1 MFKSNSRLQTIRKI
15 YSYNHKKKLSQEI
28 NKIINK
34 KEKNLLQKEL
44 PNKTNTIENN
54 VTIEDESISTLRKY
68 IKSLKPFLV
77 SRAIKKKLNDLKTI
91 QKEDLDNFYSSSV
104 KTSSARLQRKLLFK
118 NNNYNSLDISKNKNI
133 IIENKNDTN
142 EIGFRT
148 YYNNNNNKINKIYR
162 NRNLSESQKFNFSTL
177 NSKNDYKSNY
187 STMPTAAFTSRNF
200 YKKPNYLNFVFDDN
214 HDYNDALGYKN
225 SNVKEP
231 TYSNIGIIRSF
242 MREVGNHRKD
252 NYINYFLKLSE
263 LKNNLYFENY
273 LSQIE
278 IDKNTKNFAKY
289 LLDLY
294 TQSFS
299 VYWIQLKKR
308 INKEYDI
315 NDSLRYQI
323 KNLKI
328 QINKLTNKIQKKL
341 IKLNIFVEIRDFLVE
356 LKQFSSYPF
365 GTSYKILS
373 EVKNQLME
381 KIKNNEIQT
390 NLNIYLLN
398 NKDIGIDLFI
408 NKYKNS
414 SLTNSNNN
422 NGNKNIFRNINEF
435 IQVPEKLDD
444 NIKNLLWKQNILER
458 DIDILKTELTET
470 YEDSKNEQLYQDKI
484 LYQYKKLMKNISHLK
499 TENEKLKY
507 KVNLVKKRNR
517 IEQYGQINKDI
528 IFKIMDIYNNLKNS
542 DYVSNEDNYRL
553 SKIFYYDTIKYLMG
567 CLSITE
573 KNIIKLLK
581 FKKEIINPN
590 PILKK
595 QFELNC
601 KIDNLIRRKNKE
613 ELDELD
619 RKKKTIEKLKKNK
632 YINEKTDYYYLNR
645 AKTLNKN
652 KRIYKEKE
660 KTKNNKKTSIE
671 IIMDIIK

>member
-15 YSYNHKKKLSQEI
+15 YSYNHKKKISQEI

-34 KEKNLLQKEL
+34 KEKTLLQKEL
-44 PNKTNTIENN
+44 PNKANTIENN

-77 SRAIKKKLNDLKTI
+77 SKSIRKKLNDLKTI
-91 QKEDLDNFYSSSV
+91 QKEDLNNFYSSSV
-104 KTSSARLQRKLLFK
+104 KTSSARLQRNLLFK
-118 NNNYNSLDISKNKNI
+118 NNKHNSLDLSKSKQI
-133 IIENKNDTN
+133 IIENKNDTS
-142 EIGFRT
+142 EIGYKT
-148 YYNNNNNKINKIYR
+148 YYNNNKINKIYR
-162 NRNLSESQKFNFSTL
+162 NRNLSESQKFNFSSL

-187 STMPTAAFTSRNF
+187 STLPTAAFTSRNF
-200 YKKPNYLNFVFDDN
+200 YRKTNYLNFAFDDKQ
-214 HDYNDALGYKN
+214 DYTDSLGYKN

-231 TYSNIGIIRSF
+231 TYSNIGTIRSF
-242 MREVGNHRKD
+242 MKEVGNHRKD

-299 VYWIQLKKR
+299 IYWIQLKKR

-328 QINKLTNKIQKKL
+328 QLNKLTNKIQKKL

-422 NGNKNIFRNINEF
+422 NGNKNIFRNIKEF

-470 YEDSKNEQLYQDKI
+470 YEDSKNEQLYQEKI
-484 LYQYKKLMKNISHLK
+484 IYQYNKLLKIISHLK

-507 KVNLVKKRNR
+507 KVNEVKKRNKM
-517 IEQYGQINKDI
+517 EQYGQINKDI
-528 IFKIMDIYNNLKNS
+528 IFKIMDIYNNLKNN
-542 DYVSNEDNYRL
+542 DYVTNEDNYRL

-581 FKKEIINPN
+581 FKKEVINPN
-590 PILKK
+590 PALKK

-601 KIDNLIRRKNKE
+601 KIDTLIRRKNKE

-619 RKKKTIEKLKKNK
+619 RKKKTIEKLNKNK

-645 AKTLNKN
+645 AKSLNKN
-652 KRIYKEKE
+652 KRISKEKE
-660 KTKNNKKTSIE
+660 KTKNKMKTSIE

>member
-341 IKLNIFVEIRDFLVE
+341 N
-356 LKQFSSYPF
+356 
-365 GTSYKILS
+365 
-373 EVKNQLME
+373 
-381 KIKNNEIQT
+381 
-390 NLNIYLLN
+390 
-398 NKDIGIDLFI
+398 
-408 NKYKNS
+408 
-414 SLTNSNNN
+414 
-422 NGNKNIFRNINEF
+422 
-435 IQVPEKLDD
+435 
-444 NIKNLLWKQNILER
+444 
-458 DIDILKTELTET
+458 
-470 YEDSKNEQLYQDKI
+470 
-484 LYQYKKLMKNISHLK
+484 
-499 TENEKLKY
+499 
-507 KVNLVKKRNR
+507 
-517 IEQYGQINKDI
+517 
-528 IFKIMDIYNNLKNS
+528 
-542 DYVSNEDNYRL
+542 
-553 SKIFYYDTIKYLMG
+553 
-567 CLSITE
+567 
-573 KNIIKLLK
+573 
-581 FKKEIINPN
+581 
-590 PILKK
+590 
-595 QFELNC
+595 
-601 KIDNLIRRKNKE
+601 
-613 ELDELD
+613 
-619 RKKKTIEKLKKNK
+619 
-632 YINEKTDYYYLNR
+632 
-645 AKTLNKN
+645 
-652 KRIYKEKE
+652 
-660 KTKNNKKTSIE
+660 
-671 IIMDIIK
+671 

>member
-15 YSYNHKKKLSQEI
+15 YSYNHKKKISQEI

-34 KEKNLLQKEL
+34 KEKTLLQKEL
-44 PNKTNTIENN
+44 PNKANTIENN

-77 SRAIKKKLNDLKTI
+77 SKSIRKKLNDLKTI
-91 QKEDLDNFYSSSV
+91 QKEDLNNFYSSSV
-104 KTSSARLQRKLLFK
+104 KTSSARLQRNLLFK
-118 NNNYNSLDISKNKNI
+118 NNKHNSLDLSKSKQI
-133 IIENKNDTN
+133 IIENKNDTS
-142 EIGFRT
+142 EIGYKT
-148 YYNNNNNKINKIYR
+148 YYNNNKINKIYR
-162 NRNLSESQKFNFSTL
+162 NRNLSESQKFNFSSL

-187 STMPTAAFTSRNF
+187 STLPTAAFTSRNF
-200 YKKPNYLNFVFDDN
+200 YRKTNYLNFAFDDKQ
-214 HDYNDALGYKN
+214 DYTDSLGYKN

-231 TYSNIGIIRSF
+231 TYSNIGTIRSF
-242 MREVGNHRKD
+242 MKEVGNHRKD

-299 VYWIQLKKR
+299 IYWIQLKKR

-328 QINKLTNKIQKKL
+328 QLNKLTNKIQKKL

-422 NGNKNIFRNINEF
+422 NGNKNIFRNIKEF

-470 YEDSKNEQLYQDKI
+470 YEDSKNEQLYQEKI
-484 LYQYKKLMKNISHLK
+484 IYQYNKLLKIISHLK

-507 KVNLVKKRNR
+507 KVNEVKKRNKM
-517 IEQYGQINKDI
+517 EQYGQINKDI
-528 IFKIMDIYNNLKNS
+528 IFKIMDIYNNLKNN
-542 DYVSNEDNYRL
+542 DYVTNEDNYRL

-581 FKKEIINPN
+581 FKKEVINPN
-590 PILKK
+590 PALKK

-601 KIDNLIRRKNKE
+601 KIDTLIRRKNKE

-619 RKKKTIEKLKKNK
+619 RKKKTIEKLNKNN

-645 AKTLNKN
+645 AKSLNKN
-652 KRIYKEKE
+652 KRISKEKE
-660 KTKNNKKTSIE
+660 KTKNKMKTSIE
-671 IIMDIIK
+671 IIMDVIK

>member
-15 YSYNHKKKLSQEI
+15 YSYNHKKKISQEI

-34 KEKNLLQKEL
+34 KEKTLLQKEL
-44 PNKTNTIENN
+44 PNKANTIENN

-77 SRAIKKKLNDLKTI
+77 SKSIRKKLNDLKTI
-91 QKEDLDNFYSSSV
+91 QKEDLNNFYSSSV
-104 KTSSARLQRKLLFK
+104 KTSSARLQRNLLFK
-118 NNNYNSLDISKNKNI
+118 NNKHNSLDLSKSKQI
-133 IIENKNDTN
+133 IIENKNDTS
-142 EIGFRT
+142 EIGYKT
-148 YYNNNNNKINKIYR
+148 YYNNNKINKIYR
-162 NRNLSESQKFNFSTL
+162 NRNLSESQKFNFSSL

-187 STMPTAAFTSRNF
+187 STLPTAAFTSRNF
-200 YKKPNYLNFVFDDN
+200 YRKTNYLNFAFDDKQ
-214 HDYNDALGYKN
+214 DYTDSLGYKN

-231 TYSNIGIIRSF
+231 TYSNIGTIRSF
-242 MREVGNHRKD
+242 MKEVGNHRKD

-299 VYWIQLKKR
+299 IYWIQLKKR

-328 QINKLTNKIQKKL
+328 QLNKLTNKIQKKL

-422 NGNKNIFRNINEF
+422 NGNKNIFRNIKEF

-470 YEDSKNEQLYQDKI
+470 YEDSKNEQLYQEKI
-484 LYQYKKLMKNISHLK
+484 IYQYNKLLKIISHLK

-507 KVNLVKKRNR
+507 KVNEVKKRNKM
-517 IEQYGQINKDI
+517 EQYGQINKDI
-528 IFKIMDIYNNLKNS
+528 IFKIMDIYNNLKNN
-542 DYVSNEDNYRL
+542 DYVTNEDNYRL

-581 FKKEIINPN
+581 FKKEVINPN
-590 PILKK
+590 PALKK

-601 KIDNLIRRKNKE
+601 KIDTLIRRKNKE

-619 RKKKTIEKLKKNK
+619 RKKKTIEKLNKNK

-645 AKTLNKN
+645 AKSLNKN
-652 KRIYKEKE
+652 KRISKEKE
-660 KTKNNKKTSIE
+660 KTKNKMKTSIE
-671 IIMDIIK
+671 IIMDVIK

>member
-15 YSYNHKKKLSQEI
+15 YSYNHRKKISQEI

-34 KEKNLLQKEL
+34 KEKTLLQKEF
-44 PNKTNTIENN
+44 PNKTSTIGNNNTF
-54 VTIEDESISTLRKY
+54 EDESISTLRKY

-77 SRAIKKKLNDLKTI
+77 SKSIRKKLNDLKTI
-91 QKEDLDNFYSSSV
+91 QKEDLNNFYSSNV

-118 NNNYNSLDISKNKNI
+118 NKKKNYNSLDISKNKNI
-133 IIENKNDTN
+133 IIENKNDTS
-142 EIGFRT
+142 EIGYKT
-148 YYNNNNNKINKIYR
+148 YYNNNKINKIYR
-162 NRNLSESQKFNFSTL
+162 NRNLSENQKFNFSSL

-187 STMPTAAFTSRNF
+187 STLPTAAFTSRNF
-200 YKKPNYLNFVFDDN
+200 YKKPNYFDFDDK
-214 HDYNDALGYKN
+214 HDYTDTLGYKN

-231 TYSNIGIIRSF
+231 TYSNIGTIRSF
-242 MREVGNHRKD
+242 MKEVGNHRKD

-263 LKNNLYFENY
+263 LKNNLYFDNY
-273 LSQIE
+273 LSQID

-294 TQSFS
+294 TQSFN

-341 IKLNIFVEIRDFLVE
+341 IKLNIFVEIRDFLLE

-408 NKYKNS
+408 NKYRNS
-414 SLTNSNNN
+414 SLTNSNNI

-470 YEDSKNEQLYQDKI
+470 FEDSKNEQIYQDKI
-484 LYQYKKLMKNISHLK
+484 IYQYDKLMKSIIHLK
-499 TENEKLKY
+499 TENEKLQY
-507 KVNLVKKRNR
+507 KVNIVKKSNKSD
-517 IEQYGQINKDI
+517 QYGQLKEDI
-528 IFKIMDIYNNLKNS
+528 IFKIIDIYNNLKNNN
-542 DYVSNEDNYRL
+542 YVSNEDNYRI
-553 SKIFYYDTIKYLMG
+553 SKIFYFDTVKYLMG

-581 FKKEIINPN
+581 FKKEVINPN

-595 QFELNC
+595 KYELNC
-601 KIDNLIRRKNKE
+601 KIDTLIRRKNKE
-613 ELDELD
+613 KLDELA
-619 RKKKTIEKLKKNK
+619 KKKKIIEKLSKNK

-645 AKTLNKN
+645 AKSLNKN
-652 KRIYKEKE
+652 RRISKEKE
-660 KTKNNKKTSIE
+660 KTKNKMKTSIE
-671 IIMDIIK
+671 IIMEMIK

>member
-581 FKKEIINPN
+581 YKKEIINPN

>member
-1 MFKSNSRLQTIRKI
+1 
-15 YSYNHKKKLSQEI
+15 
-28 NKIINK
+28 
-34 KEKNLLQKEL
+34 
-44 PNKTNTIENN
+44 
-54 VTIEDESISTLRKY
+54 LRKY

-77 SRAIKKKLNDLKTI
+77 SKSIRKKLNDLKTI

-118 NNNYNSLDISKNKNI
+118 NNKYNYIDISKNKNI

-484 LYQYKKLMKNISHLK
+484 IYQYKKLMKNISHLK

-507 KVNLVKKRNR
+507 KVNLVKKRNKV
-517 IEQYGQINKDI
+517 EQYGQINKDI
-528 IFKIMDIYNNLKNS
+528 IFKIMDIYNNLKNN
-542 DYVSNEDNYRL
+542 DYVSIEDNYRL

>member
-15 YSYNHKKKLSQEI
+15 YSYNHRKKISQEI

-34 KEKNLLQKEL
+34 KEKTLLQKEL
-44 PNKTNTIENN
+44 PNKTSTIENN
-54 VTIEDESISTLRKY
+54 ATFEDESISTLRKY
-68 IKSLKPFLV
+68 IKSLKPYLI
-77 SRAIKKKLNDLKTI
+77 SKTIRKKLNDLKTI
-91 QKEDLDNFYSSSV
+91 QKEDLNNFYSSSV

-133 IIENKNDTN
+133 IIENTNDTT
-142 EIGFRT
+142 ELGYKT
-148 YYNNNNNKINKIYR
+148 YYNNNKINKIYR
-162 NRNLSESQKFNFSTL
+162 NRNLSESQKFNFSSL
-177 NSKNDYKSNY
+177 NSKNDFKSNY

-200 YKKPNYLNFVFDDN
+200 YKKPNYLNLVFDDN
-214 HDYNDALGYKN
+214 HDYNDTLGYKN
-225 SNVKEP
+225 SKVKEP
-231 TYSNIGIIRSF
+231 TYTNIGTIRSF
-242 MREVGNHRKD
+242 MKEVGNHRKD

-278 IDKNTKNFAKY
+278 IDKNTKNFTRN

-299 VYWIQLKKR
+299 IYWIQLKKR

-341 IKLNIFVEIRDFLVE
+341 IKLNIFVEIRDFLME

-528 IFKIMDIYNNLKNS
+528 IFKIMDIYNNLKNN
-542 DYVSNEDNYRL
+542 DYVSIEDNYRL

-581 FKKEIINPN
+581 FKKEVINPN
-590 PILKK
+590 PALKK

>member
-484 LYQYKKLMKNISHLK
+484 IYQYNKLMKNISHLK

-507 KVNLVKKRNR
+507 KVNLVKKRNKM
-517 IEQYGQINKDI
+517 EQYGQINTNI
-528 IFKIMDIYNNLKNS
+528 IFKIMDIYNTLKNN
-542 DYVSNEDNYRL
+542 DYVPNEDNYRL

>member
-435 IQVPEKLDD
+435 IQVPE
-444 NIKNLLWKQNILER
+444 
-458 DIDILKTELTET
+458 
-470 YEDSKNEQLYQDKI
+470 NEQLYQDKI

>member
-15 YSYNHKKKLSQEI
+15 YSYNHRKKISQEI

-34 KEKNLLQKEL
+34 KEKTLLQKEL
-44 PNKTNTIENN
+44 PNKTSTIENN
-54 VTIEDESISTLRKY
+54 ATFEDESISTLRKY
-68 IKSLKPFLV
+68 IKSLKPYLI
-77 SRAIKKKLNDLKTI
+77 SKTIRKKLNDLKTI
-91 QKEDLDNFYSSSV
+91 QKEDLNNFYSSSV

-118 NNNYNSLDISKNKNI
+118 NNKYNSLDISKNKKI
-133 IIENKNDTN
+133 IIENTNDNT
-142 EIGFRT
+142 EIGYKT
-148 YYNNNNNKINKIYR
+148 YYNNNKINKIYR
-162 NRNLSESQKFNFSTL
+162 NRNLSESQKFNFSSL
-177 NSKNDYKSNY
+177 NSKNDFKSNY

-200 YKKPNYLNFVFDDN
+200 YKKPNYLNLVFDDN
-214 HDYNDALGYKN
+214 HDYNDTLGYKN
-225 SNVKEP
+225 SKVKEP
-231 TYSNIGIIRSF
+231 TYTNIGTIRSF
-242 MREVGNHRKD
+242 MKEVGNHRKD

-278 IDKNTKNFAKY
+278 IDKNTKNFTRN

-299 VYWIQLKKR
+299 IYWIQLKKR

-341 IKLNIFVEIRDFLVE
+341 IKLNIFVEIRDFLME

-408 NKYKNS
+408 NKYRNS
-414 SLTNSNNN
+414 SLTNLNNT

-484 LYQYKKLMKNISHLK
+484 IYQHNKLMKNISHLK

-507 KVNLVKKRNR
+507 KVNLVKKRNKM
-517 IEQYGQINKDI
+517 EQYGQINTNI
-528 IFKIMDIYNNLKNS
+528 VFKIMDIYNNLKNN

-553 SKIFYYDTIKYLMG
+553 SKIFYYDTVKYVMG
-567 CLSITE
+567 CLSFTE

-581 FKKEIINPN
+581 FKKEVINPN
-590 PILKK
+590 PALKK
-595 QFELNC
+595 KFELNC
-601 KIDNLIRRKNKE
+601 KIDTLIRRKNKE
-613 ELDELD
+613 KLDELT
-619 RKKKTIEKLKKNK
+619 RKKKTIEKLNKNK

-645 AKTLNKN
+645 AKSLNKN
-652 KRIYKEKE
+652 KRISKEKE
-660 KTKNNKKTSIE
+660 KTKNKLKTSIE

>member
-1 MFKSNSRLQTIRKI
+1 
-15 YSYNHKKKLSQEI
+15 
-28 NKIINK
+28 
-34 KEKNLLQKEL
+34 
-44 PNKTNTIENN
+44 
-54 VTIEDESISTLRKY
+54 
-68 IKSLKPFLV
+68 
-77 SRAIKKKLNDLKTI
+77 
-91 QKEDLDNFYSSSV
+91 
-104 KTSSARLQRKLLFK
+104 
-118 NNNYNSLDISKNKNI
+118 
-133 IIENKNDTN
+133 
-142 EIGFRT
+142 
-148 YYNNNNNKINKIYR
+148 
-162 NRNLSESQKFNFSTL
+162 
-177 NSKNDYKSNY
+177 
-187 STMPTAAFTSRNF
+187 MPTAAFTSRNF

-619 RKKKTIEKLKKNK
+619 RKKKTIEKLIQINILMKKQL
-632 YINEKTDYYYLNR
+632 T
-645 AKTLNKN
+645 
-652 KRIYKEKE
+652 
-660 KTKNNKKTSIE
+660 
-671 IIMDIIK
+671 II

>member
-15 YSYNHKKKLSQEI
+15 YSYNHKKKISQEI

-34 KEKNLLQKEL
+34 KEKTLLQKEL
-44 PNKTNTIENN
+44 PNKANTIENN

-77 SRAIKKKLNDLKTI
+77 SKSIRKKLNDLKTI
-91 QKEDLDNFYSSSV
+91 QKEDLNNFYSSSV
-104 KTSSARLQRKLLFK
+104 KTSSARLQRNLLFK
-118 NNNYNSLDISKNKNI
+118 NNKHNSLDLSKSKQI
-133 IIENKNDTN
+133 IIENKNDTS
-142 EIGFRT
+142 EIGYKT
-148 YYNNNNNKINKIYR
+148 YYNNNKINKIYR
-162 NRNLSESQKFNFSTL
+162 NRNLSESQKFNFSSL

-187 STMPTAAFTSRNF
+187 STLPTAALTSRNF
-200 YKKPNYLNFVFDDN
+200 YRKTNYLNFAFDDKQ
-214 HDYNDALGYKN
+214 DYTDSLGYKN

-231 TYSNIGIIRSF
+231 TYSNIGTIRSF
-242 MREVGNHRKD
+242 MKEVGNHRKD

-299 VYWIQLKKR
+299 IYWIQLKKR

-328 QINKLTNKIQKKL
+328 QLNKLTNKIQKKL

-422 NGNKNIFRNINEF
+422 NGNKNIFRNIKEF

-470 YEDSKNEQLYQDKI
+470 YEDSKNEQLYQEKI
-484 LYQYKKLMKNISHLK
+484 IYQYNKLLKIISHLK

-507 KVNLVKKRNR
+507 KVNEVKKRNKM
-517 IEQYGQINKDI
+517 EQYGQINKDI
-528 IFKIMDIYNNLKNS
+528 IFKIMDIYNNLKNN
-542 DYVSNEDNYRL
+542 DYVTNEDNYRL

-581 FKKEIINPN
+581 FKKEVINPN
-590 PILKK
+590 PALKK

-601 KIDNLIRRKNKE
+601 KIDTLIRRKNKE

-619 RKKKTIEKLKKNK
+619 RKKKTIEKLNKNK

-645 AKTLNKN
+645 AKSLNKN
-652 KRIYKEKE
+652 KRISKEKE
-660 KTKNNKKTSIE
+660 KTKNKMKTSIE
-671 IIMDIIK
+671 IIMDVIK

>member
-15 YSYNHKKKLSQEI
+15 YSYNHKKKISQEI

-34 KEKNLLQKEL
+34 KEKTLLQKEL
-44 PNKTNTIENN
+44 PNKANTIENN

-77 SRAIKKKLNDLKTI
+77 SKSIRKKLNDLKTI
-91 QKEDLDNFYSSSV
+91 QKEDLNNFYSSSV
-104 KTSSARLQRKLLFK
+104 KTSSARLQRNLLFK
-118 NNNYNSLDISKNKNI
+118 NNKHNSLDLSKSKQI
-133 IIENKNDTN
+133 IIENKNDTS
-142 EIGFRT
+142 EIGYKT
-148 YYNNNNNKINKIYR
+148 YYNNNKINKIYR
-162 NRNLSESQKFNFSTL
+162 NRNLSESQKFNFSSL

-187 STMPTAAFTSRNF
+187 STLPTAAFTSRNF
-200 YKKPNYLNFVFDDN
+200 YRKTNYLNFAFDDKQ
-214 HDYNDALGYKN
+214 DYTDSLGYKN

-231 TYSNIGIIRSF
+231 TYSNIGTIRSF
-242 MREVGNHRKD
+242 MKEVGNHRKD

-299 VYWIQLKKR
+299 IYWIQLKKR

-328 QINKLTNKIQKKL
+328 QLNKLTNKIQKKL

-422 NGNKNIFRNINEF
+422 NGNKNIFRNIKEF

-470 YEDSKNEQLYQDKI
+470 YEDSKNEQLYQEKI
-484 LYQYKKLMKNISHLK
+484 IYQYNKLLKIISHLK

-507 KVNLVKKRNR
+507 KVNEVKKRNKM
-517 IEQYGQINKDI
+517 EQYGQINKDI
-528 IFKIMDIYNNLKNS
+528 IFKIMDIYNNLKNN
-542 DYVSNEDNYRL
+542 DYVTNEDNYRL

-581 FKKEIINPN
+581 FKKEVINPN
-590 PILKK
+590 PALKK

-601 KIDNLIRRKNKE
+601 KIDTLIRRKNKE

-619 RKKKTIEKLKKNK
+619 RKKKTIEKLNKNK

-645 AKTLNKN
+645 AKSLNKN
-652 KRIYKEKE
+652 KRISKEKE
-660 KTKNNKKTSIE
+660 KAKNKMKTSIE
-671 IIMDIIK
+671 IIMDVIK

>member
-15 YSYNHKKKLSQEI
+15 YSYNHRKNISQEI
-28 NKIINK
+28 NKLINK
-34 KEKNLLQKEL
+34 KEKTLLQKEL
-44 PNKTNTIENN
+44 PNKTSTIENN
-54 VTIEDESISTLRKY
+54 VTIEDESMSTLRKY

-77 SRAIKKKLNDLKTI
+77 SKSIRKKLNDLKTI

-142 EIGFRT
+142 EIGYRT
-148 YYNNNNNKINKIYR
+148 YYNNNKIKKIYR
-162 NRNLSESQKFNFSTL
+162 NRNLSESQKFNFSSL

-200 YKKPNYLNFVFDDN
+200 YKKHNYLNFLFDDKN
-214 HDYNDALGYKN
+214 DYNDALGYKN

-231 TYSNIGIIRSF
+231 TYSNIGTIRSF
-242 MREVGNHRKD
+242 MKEVGNHRKD

-408 NKYKNS
+408 NKYRNS

-422 NGNKNIFRNINEF
+422 NSNKNIFRNINEF

-484 LYQYKKLMKNISHLK
+484 IYQYNKLMKNISHLK

-507 KVNLVKKRNR
+507 KVNLVKKRNKM
-517 IEQYGQINKDI
+517 EQYRQINKDI
-528 IFKIMDIYNNLKNS
+528 IFKIMDIYNNLKNN
-542 DYVSNEDNYRL
+542 DYINNEDNYRL

-581 FKKEIINPN
+581 FKKEVINPN
-590 PILKK
+590 PVLKK

-601 KIDNLIRRKNKE
+601 KIDTLIRRKNKE

-619 RKKKTIEKLKKNK
+619 RKKKTIEKLNKNK

-645 AKTLNKN
+645 AKSLNKN
-652 KRIYKEKE
+652 KRISKEKE
-660 KTKNNKKTSIE
+660 KTKNKMKTSIE